1 MTPQAHIAALKQLH
15 VSIGFES
22 NKLAGVL
29 STVTVPDDAAAKIS
43 ISGVIKD
50 ALSRPPESWAD
61 LEDGAEAEEELSAL
75 LRRKEAMGLL
85 VESLVDVVRT
95 EIAGQVEVTKIDA
108 AATLTAVKA
117 KLDENLSTLEH
128 LHREAPAL
136 IASAM
141 TSCRK
146 S

>member
-61 LEDGAEAEEELSAL
+61 LEDGAEAEEEPALHAQEAAPLGRVL
-75 LRRKEAMGLL
+75 LRALRRPLGSRISFS
-85 VESLVDVVRT
+85 VYRT
-95 EIAGQVEVTKIDA
+95 SI
-108 AATLTAVKA
+108 
-117 KLDENLSTLEH
+117 
-128 LHREAPAL
+128 
-136 IASAM
+136 
-141 TSCRK
+141 
-146 S
+146 

>member
-29 STVTVPDDAAAKIS
+29 STVKVPDDAAAKIS

-61 LEDGAEAEEELSAL
+61 LEDGAEAEEELNAL
-75 LRRKEAMGLL
+75 LRRRKEAMGLL

-117 KLDENLSTLEH
+117 KIDENLSTLE
-128 LHREAPAL
+128 
-136 IASAM
+136 
-141 TSCRK
+141 RK
-146 S
+146 ELVVFTKLRIQKGDRNS

>member
-50 ALSRPPESWAD
+50 ALSRPPESWAAS
-61 LEDGAEAEEELSAL
+61 EDGGRSRSGGLHLCPLQMSLANTGSIMICVVIYLGRCGLSSHNVYT
-75 LRRKEAMGLL
+75 R
-85 VESLVDVVRT
+85 
-95 EIAGQVEVTKIDA
+95 
-108 AATLTAVKA
+108 
-117 KLDENLSTLEH
+117 
-128 LHREAPAL
+128 P
-136 IASAM
+136 
-141 TSCRK
+141 
-146 S
+146 

>member
-85 VESLVDVVRT
+85 PTGRVDGRCGSHRNRRT
-95 EIAGQVEVTKIDA
+95 GRG
-108 AATLTAVKA
+108 
-117 KLDENLSTLEH
+117 DED
-128 LHREAPAL
+128 RR
-136 IASAM
+136 
-141 TSCRK
+141 SCD
-146 S
+146 SHCC